1 MGDGGDTRP
10 SPVSFASL
18 LRHPSPPVAAPH
30 FAAGRRPQ
38 STAAPHFAA
47 GPPLPVAPVLHCWS
61 PPVAAPNLRRRSPLR
76 RQSPPV
82 ATPAFAAGRRRRS
95 TAASGPVLRRWSPP
109 VAAPRPSARVP
120 LLPSSGSQTAPALL
134 RLQEV
139 AAVESRPARNPL
151 HPISRS
157 RSKPPYLFQPEPRPT
172 LLPSQALLTIPLLVR
187 PTTRSLLLACSLE

>member
-1 MGDGGDTRP
+1 MAQRP
-10 SPVSFASL
+10 SSRRRATCPRSRPPQATRCRNLRQLARAHSSCPLPPL
-18 LRHPSPPVAAPH
+18 LLQPAPSPHP
-30 FAAGRRPQ
+30 R
-38 STAAPHFAA
+38 SK
-47 GPPLPVAPVLHCWS
+47 VAP
-61 PPVAAPNLRRRSPLR
+61 PPKATLLPSKRPHHTLPSLDRPWRPAA
-76 RQSPPV
+76 
-82 ATPAFAAGRRRRS
+82 
-95 TAASGPVLRRWSPP
+95 
-109 VAAPRPSARVP
+109 ARVP